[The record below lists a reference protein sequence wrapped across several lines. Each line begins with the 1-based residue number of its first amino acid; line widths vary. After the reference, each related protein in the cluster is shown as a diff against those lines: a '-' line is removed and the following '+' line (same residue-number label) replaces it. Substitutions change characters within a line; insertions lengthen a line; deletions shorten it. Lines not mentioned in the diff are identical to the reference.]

1 MAKNTTENQA
11 ASPATSEAFDWKA
24 QIPAEYRDRATEVR
38 ITGGLIPMWIPNLA
52 LDNGE
57 KDFVLKGYVDRF
69 VYLPVL
75 NEGKESEFEP
85 LMLLFW
91 LSEAFDHAR
100 VKTAEGIH
108 KKIRVEKDGPIYVP
122 MNKNLQF
129 NRDLITAAG
138 DRKNAVFAMMRVVG
152 REKTKNWPTP
162 MTRIE
167 VVMIGNPPVSKPRE
181 GALALPL
188 DVVLSVGGKD
198 VSELPNGQQYNN
210 ATGEVL
216 EGRALT
222 A

>member
-1 MAKNTTENQA
+1 MAKTENQA
-11 ASPATSEAFDWKA
+11 AIIPESFDWKS
-24 QIPAEYRDRATEVR
+24 QVPEEFREYASQVR
-38 ITGGLIPMWIPNLA
+38 VTGGLIPMWIPNVS

-57 KDFVLKGYVDRF
+57 KDIVLKAWVDRF
-69 VYLPVL
+69 VYLPVI

-85 LMLLFW
+85 LMALCWAHEDFPC
-91 LSEAFDHAR
+91 AR
-100 VKTAEGIH
+100 VKNADGTH
-108 KKIRVEKDGPIYVP
+108 KKITVKKGEPIYVP

-129 NRDLITAAG
+129 NRDLIIAAG
-138 DRKNAVFAMMRVVG
+138 DRKNATFVMMRVVG

-167 VVMIGNPPVSKPRE
+167 VTVLGNPPLSKPRE

-198 VSELPNGQQYNN
+198 VSELPNGQTYNN
-210 ATGEVL
+210 ATGE
-216 EGRALT
+216 LT